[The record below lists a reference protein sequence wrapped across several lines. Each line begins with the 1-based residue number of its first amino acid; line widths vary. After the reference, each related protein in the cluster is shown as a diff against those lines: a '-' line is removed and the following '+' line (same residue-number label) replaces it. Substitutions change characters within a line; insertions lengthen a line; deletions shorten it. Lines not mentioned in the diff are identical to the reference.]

1 MREECGGKSAGR
13 RRAGSARER
22 GRRRREDERAE
33 ERRPWAVG
41 SGWAGGGG
49 ERVRE
54 SSGNKREST
63 EPTTTRLY
71 FATCCNTLGPN
82 KNIQLINGSLY
93 KAIGSYMLAYYKVSW
108 VKLFPNRNRKLTGAP
123 LVAASSPVKD

>member
-1 MREECGGKSAGR
+1 LREECGGKSAGR
-13 RRAGSARER
+13 RRAGSVRER

-54 SSGNKREST
+54 SSGNKKEPT
-63 EPTTTRLY
+63 EPRTTSMV
-71 FATCCNTLGPN
+71 FC
-82 KNIQLINGSLY
+82 
-93 KAIGSYMLAYYKVSW
+93 
-108 VKLFPNRNRKLTGAP
+108 TG
-123 LVAASSPVKD
+123 V